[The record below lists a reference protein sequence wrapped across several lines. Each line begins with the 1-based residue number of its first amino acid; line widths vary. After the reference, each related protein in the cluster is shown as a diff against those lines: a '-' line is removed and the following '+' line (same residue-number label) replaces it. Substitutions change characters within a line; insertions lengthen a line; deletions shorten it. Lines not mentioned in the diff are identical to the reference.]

1 MIVFEM
7 SQHKKR
13 QRRHETSAAEYSIY
27 DYSLSPDPES
37 EPNSEIL
44 QDSLMVPLK
53 VFHAFLRASLYVF
66 HADLIDPLRAGDTP
80 VIPHAAIKASFRT
93 VSAAMSVVSRVVTA
107 LCTQEGSTV
116 PAFTPRFIFFVF
128 NLALLPKL
136 RLFFFTDEEEDEEEV
151 IEEDDED
158 VVEDEEDD
166 DDVSLSSAKVVA
178 VMSIMPAAKTAA
190 NF

>member
-66 HADLIDPLRAGDTP
+66 HAALIASFLEAETP
-80 VIPHAAIKASFRT
+80 VMPHAATNASLRT
-93 VSAAMSVVSRVVTA
+93 VSAAMSAVSRVVTA
-107 LCTQEGSTV
+107 FCTQEGSTV
-116 PAFTPRFIFFVF
+116 PVFTPRFIFFVS
-128 NLALLPKL
+128 NLALFP
-136 RLFFFTDEEEDEEEV
+136 
-151 IEEDDED
+151 
-158 VVEDEEDD
+158 
-166 DDVSLSSAKVVA
+166 
-178 VMSIMPAAKTAA
+178 
-190 NF
+190 